1 MKTLDNDIFIILE
14 TSGIY
19 PTVFYIYIQNQ
30 FSAVISRQLLGLKDN
45 IYITETKRS
54 QFHFLPLPK
63 VTTKGKMNFAFKL
76 VPFYTI

>member
-1 MKTLDNDIFIILE
+1 MIFLLYLKLQALPY
-14 TSGIY
+14 G
-19 PTVFYIYIQNQ
+19 FLYIHIQNQ

-63 VTTKGKMNFAFKL
+63 VTTKGKMKFAFKL